1 MSVAS
6 HPRLATTQLLRS
18 LGESLHL
25 IGLPP
30 LYNEPFRVVSSPL
43 RAAGDSSLVYLPDA
57 VTLDIAKS
65 VQAVPK
71 HSTCCCLAPKGC
83 RLNGPHSD
91 V

>member
-1 MSVAS
+1 MSVTS

-25 IGLPP
+25 TGLPP
-30 LYNEPFRVVSSPL
+30 IHSEPFRVASSPL
-43 RAAGDSSLVYLPDA
+43 RAAGDSSLVNLPDA

-65 VQAVPK
+65 VQAVPE

-83 RLNGPHSD
+83 RLISPRSD